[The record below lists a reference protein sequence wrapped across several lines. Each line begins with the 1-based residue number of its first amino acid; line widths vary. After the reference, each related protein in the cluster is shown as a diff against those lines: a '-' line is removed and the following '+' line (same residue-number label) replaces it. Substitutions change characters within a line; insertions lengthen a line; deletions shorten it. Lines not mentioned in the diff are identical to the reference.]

1 MPSLA
6 EKQREMK
13 EKVAKEAIY
22 EAALKVISLNKNDGL
37 KMQDIADAAGMAT
50 GTLYNYFENK
60 ENLLYYVDRRLH
72 RTILEMMQ
80 RCADQR
86 GPAMDRLENLT
97 RTLLE
102 FCEEHHV
109 VFDLAE
115 KFGIID
121 RIPRDEKNEGVGQA
135 VSCIKK
141 VLDSGIR
148 QKVFKPVDTT
158 ASARLFLYAL
168 IGVMEVQYFVGE
180 YDLPRFSRELLD
192 SFCDYLEIQNS

>member
-6 EKQREMK
+6 EKQRQMK

-22 EAALKVISLNKNDGL
+22 EAALKVISLNKNESL
-37 KMQDIADAAGMAT
+37 KMQDIADAAGIAT

-60 ENLLYYVDRRLH
+60 ESLLYYVDRRLH
-72 RTILEMMQ
+72 STILEMMQ

-86 GPAMDRLENLT
+86 GPAMERLENLT
-97 RTLLE
+97 RSVLE

-115 KFGIID
+115 KFRIID
-121 RIPRDEKNEGVGQA
+121 RIPGEEKNEGVNQA
-135 VSCIKK
+135 VRCVKK
-141 VLDSGIR
+141 ILDNGIR
-148 QKVFKPVDTT
+148 QKVFRPVDTA

-168 IGVMEVQYFVGE
+168 IGVMDVQYFIGE
-180 YDLPRFSRELLD
+180 YDPPRFSRELLD
-192 SFCDYLEIQNS
+192 SFCDYLGVQSS